1 MEVHM
6 STSLRRS
13 YRPNLDGFRLEDRIV
28 LDAASVTMVGSIA
41 AAAAADPPTPVVKS
55 GFLQQTPILL
65 HAAFQSFLNNVNR
78 ANQSAVRGLANGQ
91 NPDSLLASWKANTSV
106 QGGILQGKVEQI
118 SKRIPT
124 GEQNL
129 YNPPQGLIPGSTPP
143 THGLKT
149 QIDTMLTTLN
159 NNATTLQNAVSQ
171 NAPLTILQTYQ
182 SCKAAMVQFVNNAI
196 ANGVFTVG
204 PNKGT

>member
-1 MEVHM
+1 MR
-6 STSLRRS
+6 TRLRRS
-13 YRPNLDGFRLEDRIV
+13 YRPNLDGFRLEDRMV
-28 LDAASVTMVGSIA
+28 LDAASVAAVGSIA
-41 AAAAADPPTPVVKS
+41 AAVADPPTPVVKA

-65 HAAFQSFLNNVNR
+65 HAAFQNFLNSVNR

-91 NPDSLLASWKANTSV
+91 NPDSLLASLKANTSV
-106 QGGILQGKVEQI
+106 QGGILQAKVAQI

-124 GEQNL
+124 GQQNL
-129 YNPPQGLIPGSTPP
+129 YDPPQGVIPGSTPP
-143 THGLKT
+143 TPGLKS

-159 NNATTLQNAVSQ
+159 NNATTLENALSQ

-182 SCKAAMVQFVNNAI
+182 SCKAAMIQFVHNSI

-204 PNKGT
+204 PNQGT

>member
-1 MEVHM
+1 MR
-6 STSLRRS
+6 TSLRRS

-41 AAAAADPPTPVVKS
+41 AAAADPPTPVVKS

-65 HAAFQSFLNNVNR
+65 HAAFQSFLNTVNR

-129 YNPPQGLIPGSTPP
+129 YNPTLIPGSTPP
-143 THGLKT
+143 TNGLKT

-159 NNATTLQNAVSQ
+159 NKTSLQDAVSQ

>member
-129 YNPPQGLIPGSTPP
+129 YNPPQGL
-143 THGLKT
+143 KT
-149 QIDTMLTTLN
+149 QIDNMLTTLTS
-159 NNATTLQNAVSQ
+159 NATTLQNAISQ